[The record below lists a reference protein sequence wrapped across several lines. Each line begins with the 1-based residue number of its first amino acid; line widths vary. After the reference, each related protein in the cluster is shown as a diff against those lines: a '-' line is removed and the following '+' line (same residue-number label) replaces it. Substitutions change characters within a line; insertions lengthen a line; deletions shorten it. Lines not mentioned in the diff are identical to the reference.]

1 MVTFNR
7 VILAGNLVRDPETR
21 FLPSGVAVTSF
32 SITVNRRY
40 KSNNEVK
47 EEVSFFDVSVF
58 GKTGENCAEY
68 LSKGRPVLVEGRLRQ
83 RSWETDGVKRSKIEV
98 VADNVQFLGGPRGAA
113 HRLPGGH
120 QALQRQPRPRHIDP
134 PHDRRGGDAGLRGGA
149 RARALGH
156 RRDLPAG

>member
-32 SITVNRRY
+32 SIAVNRRY

-47 EEVSFFDVSVF
+47 EEVSFFDISVF

-83 RSWETDGVKRSKIEV
+83 RSWEKDGVKRSKIEV
-98 VADNVQFLGGPRGAA
+98 VADNVQFLGSPRGASA
-113 HRLPGGH
+113 GGSEPS
-120 QALQRQPRPRHIDP
+120 A
-134 PHDRRGGDAGLRGGA
+134 
-149 RARALGH
+149 
-156 RRDLPAG
+156 PAPQTNDDDIPF